1 MAHMK
6 DTTQAEPEKAK
17 QQNTSTNQVHV
28 IPLQETAR
36 AIIPCKV
43 PTSTLR
49 SCLDNPC
56 CTLTCILT
64 LQIAVHC
71 HHPTAVR
78 AKGNIEIEWLS
89 EQTALSN
96 EGTNKWMNEWMN
108 EWRDER
114 VNDCM
119 NESMNEWKN
128 ERMKEWMV
136 AINECRPKKCSLF
149 GRSMTVGNRLCI
161 VDLIFKMWPEPV
173 SFLRFLCEIELSLQS
188 PAHFVDLICKKWQ
201 KLSVFDDFCVIIY
214 LMTMRSTHEM
224 KLSLQSRAHFVDL
237 IVDLFFN

>member
-108 EWRDER
+108 EG
-114 VNDCM
+114 
-119 NESMNEWKN
+119 MNEWMTAWMNQWTNEKMNGWRNEWWQSMNADQKN
-128 ERMKEWMV
+128 
-136 AINECRPKKCSLF
+136 AAFS
-149 GRSMTVGNRLCI
+149 GA
-161 VDLIFKMWPEPV
+161 
-173 SFLRFLCEIELSLQS
+173 Q
-188 PAHFVDLICKKWQ
+188 WQ
-201 KLSVFDDFCVIIY
+201 
-214 LMTMRSTHEM
+214 
-224 KLSLQSRAHFVDL
+224 
-237 IVDLFFN
+237 